1 MRVLLVGNLYGRDDC
16 ASFYMIMQKL
26 VHGFARA
33 GHAVQ
38 VFNDREVARA
48 ANIFRARKLGV
59 RTANR
64 RLLRAC
70 VNFRPDLVLL
80 GHCEMIG
87 NDTVAAIRRA
97 VPDARIV
104 YRNVDPLHDPRNR
117 ARIARRAPA
126 VDAVFLTTAG
136 EAAAAFADSGTPIH
150 FMPNPVDPAVET
162 LRAFA
167 RGDQAHDLFF
177 AISAVIDARDPRLAM
192 ANRLETAL
200 PEVAFDFRGMKGRPS
215 QRGAAYF
222 DLLAEAR
229 MGLSFSRVNDHYL
242 YSSDR
247 MAQYL
252 GNGLLTFVDRA
263 TGFGELFAADELG
276 LYGDFDEL
284 VDKIRHFRAN
294 DGERRRVAERG
305 WRKAHAMFD
314 PLRVVRYIEE
324 VTFAKNFSS
333 DYEWPTHA
341 WTGRGEATAPR
352 SAVGARGG

>member
-1 MRVLLVGNLYGRDDC
+1 MRVLLVGNIYGRDDC

-70 VNFRPDLVLL
+70 ANFRPDLVLL

-97 VPDARIV
+97 IPDARIV

-117 ARIARRAPA
+117 ARIARRAAA

-136 EAAAAFADSGTPIH
+136 EAAAAFADAGAPIH

-177 AISAVIDARDPRLAM
+177 AVGDGRDPRLAM
-192 ANRLETAL
+192 AHRLERAL
-200 PEVAFDFRGMKGRPS
+200 PEVVFDFRGMKGRPAR
-215 QRGAAYF
+215 RGAAYF
-222 DLLAEAR
+222 DLLANAR
-229 MGLSFSRVNDHYL
+229 MGLSLSRVNDHHL

-247 MAQYL
+247 MAQYM

-263 TGFGELFAADELG
+263 TGFGELFAEDELG
-276 LYGDFDEL
+276 FYGDFDEL
-284 VDKIRHFRAN
+284 VDKIRHFRAS
-294 DGERRRVAERG
+294 DAERRRVAERG

-314 PLRVVRYIEE
+314 PLRIARYIEE
-324 VTFAKNFSS
+324 VTFDKTFTI

-341 WTGRGEATAPR
+341 WTTSAGTAARGTATAV
-352 SAVGARGG
+352 VGEG